1 MRRELIL
8 AAATL
13 GGILLAVP
21 AMGGTPVRPSDG
33 AVDDAAGEEAAD
45 EAKHAEDVAQAGQ
58 ELSAEDQAA
67 IRAAKDETR
76 EWTVAVLSDFNGAY
90 GSTAYGDEVHRAVAW
105 LSEDVRP
112 DVVIS
117 PGDMVAG
124 QRAGLDHRAMWA
136 SFHDVVTRPLARA
149 GIPFAISPGN
159 HDASGSPAFWEER
172 VHFAREWQ
180 DRAPQVEMVEAS
192 GYPFY
197 YAFKVGPA
205 LFVSLD
211 ATTVGPI
218 DTAQRLWL
226 DAVLKAHSEVRTKIV
241 FGHLPLHP
249 VAQSKEHETL
259 ADEALEA
266 LLLHHGVDLYV
277 AGHHHAYYPGKR
289 GELGLLHSACI
300 GAGPRKLLGEDRV
313 SDRSVALVRYGAE
326 GVRSVE
332 AYRGEGFEE
341 VVPREE
347 LPRVVG
353 EGRRKIW
360 RDDVQPNEVD
370 VQAKRRVWGGL
381 EGGA

>member
-13 GGILLAVP
+13 GGLLLAVP
-21 AMGGTPVRPSDG
+21 VMGGTPVRP
-33 AVDDAAGEEAAD
+33 AEAAGADAVPEAAAD
-45 EAKHAEDVAQAGQ
+45 EAKHGVSDGQGVQAMREVEASPEDASPG
-58 ELSAEDQAA
+58 ED
-67 IRAAKDETR
+67 RA
-76 EWTVAVLSDFNGAY
+76 WTVAVLSDFNGAY
-90 GSTAYGDEVHRAVAW
+90 GSTEYGDEVHRAVAW

-124 QRAGLDHRAMWA
+124 QRGGLDHRAMWA
-136 SFHDVVTRPLARA
+136 SFHEVVTRPLARA

-180 DRAPQVEMVEAS
+180 DRAPAVEMVEAS
-192 GYPFY
+192 GFPFY

-218 DTAQRLWL
+218 DEAQRLWL
-226 DAVLKAHSEVRTKIV
+226 EAVLKAHSELRTKIV

-249 VAQSKEHETL
+249 VAQSKEDETL

-266 LLLHHGVDLYV
+266 LLVRYEVDLYV

-289 GELGLLHSACI
+289 GELRLLHSACI
-300 GAGPRKLLGEDRV
+300 GAGPRKLLGEERV
-313 SDRSVALVRYGAE
+313 SDRSVALVRYGVE
-326 GVRSVE
+326 GLRAVE

-347 LPRVVG
+347 LPRSVG
-353 EGRRKIW
+353 QGRRKIW
-360 RDDVQPNEVD
+360 RDDVQPNEAQG
-370 VQAKRRVWGGL
+370 QAERRVWGGL

>member
-13 GGILLAVP
+13 GGILLAMP
-21 AMGGTPVRPSDG
+21 AMGGTPVRPVEDG
-33 AVDDAAGEEAAD
+33 AKHATPRESAD
-45 EAKHAEDVAQAGQ
+45 EAKHAEAESKAEGDLSEDGASPAG
-58 ELSAEDQAA
+58 AES
-67 IRAAKDETR
+67 DEDR

-90 GSTAYGDEVHRAVAW
+90 GSTEYGDEVHRAVAW
-105 LSEDVRP
+105 LSDEVRP

-136 SFHDVVTRPLARA
+136 SFHEVVTRPLARA

-180 DRAPQVEMVEAS
+180 DRPPQVEMVETS

-218 DTAQRLWL
+218 DEAQRLWL
-226 DAVLKAHSEVRTKIV
+226 DAVLKAHAELSTKIV

-249 VAQSKEHETL
+249 VAQSKEDETL

-266 LLLHHGVDLYV
+266 LLLRHGVDLYV

-300 GAGPRKLLGEDRV
+300 GAGPRKLLGEERV
-313 SDRSVALVRYGAE
+313 SDRSVALVRYGSD

-341 VVPREE
+341 AVPRAE
-347 LPRVVG
+347 LPRSVG

-360 RDDVQPNEVD
+360 RDDVQPNEAD